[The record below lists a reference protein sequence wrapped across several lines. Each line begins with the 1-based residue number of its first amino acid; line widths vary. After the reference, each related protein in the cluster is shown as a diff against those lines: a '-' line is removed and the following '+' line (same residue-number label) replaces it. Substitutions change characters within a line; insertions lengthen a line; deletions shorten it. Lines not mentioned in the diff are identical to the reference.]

1 MKIKFIKT
9 KENENYS
16 AQGFV
21 EALIAI
27 LITGIVAM
35 IFMTIAAKT
44 ISGVV
49 KNETIDQLTQEG
61 VHGSSVLRYIVEQW
75 NFGNRDVISSNLLIN
90 DEAGTIFEAGKGSC
104 FAIDGDVVDPYISQ
118 NSVCNYID
126 GQGINPSDCLSDWD
140 EVAIG
145 DAGSEDSKLFR
156 IVCTDG
162 ESNLS
167 KRIWITRTYTGFYSC
182 SEYDEVVRE
191 VNDLNQGCNIY
202 EYISVFQLEP

>member
-1 MKIKFIKT
+1 MSYKYSLRINKY
-9 KENENYS
+9 YS

-61 VHGSSVLRYIVEQW
+61 VKGSSIIRYLVEQW
-75 NFGNRDVISSNLLIN
+75 NFGNRDVINSTFLI
-90 DEAGTIFEAGKGSC
+90 DDDAGTIFDAGKGLC
-104 FAIDGDVVDPYISQ
+104 FGLDGDVVNPYVSA
-118 NSVCNYID
+118 NSVCPYVS
-126 GQGINPSDCLSDWD
+126 GQGINPSSCLGNWD

-145 DAGSEDSKLFR
+145 DGDSEENKFFR
-156 IVCTDG
+156 IVCTDD
-162 ESNLS
+162 ESNLD
-167 KRIWITRTYTGFYSC
+167 KRIWITRIYTGFFGC
-182 SEYDEVVRE
+182 SEYDQVVRE
-191 VNDLNQGCNIY
+191 VNDSSNACNMY